1 MAKKILIVED
11 EVIIAEDLAGSLE
24 DLGYEVIG
32 PADNASDTLKLIKKN
47 TPDLAILDINLN
59 QPIDGVQI
67 ASILRQDYQVPFVFL
82 TAFSDAS
89 TLDRVKKTNPY
100 GYIVKPFD
108 EADLQVTITLA
119 LDKFEKEQE
128 AQTTP
133 VAPIQSTPSED
144 TIFIK
149 SDKQEFLKI
158 KLADIQ
164 HVEAY
169 DIYSYIFID
178 GKKQLVSA
186 TLKHLEKQ
194 INYESLMR
202 IHRSHIVN
210 LDRIEAIKGNRVIVD
225 GQEIPIGKSYRSALM
240 ERLKFI

>member
-1 MAKKILIVED
+1 MKKILIVED

-24 DLGYEVIG
+24 DLGYEVVG
-32 PADNASDTLKLIKKN
+32 PVDNASDALQLIKKN

-67 ASILRQDYQVPFVFL
+67 ASILRQDYQIPFVFL
-82 TAFSDAS
+82 TAFSDTS
-89 TLDRVKKTNPY
+89 TLERVKKTNPY

-108 EADLQVTITLA
+108 EADLQVSIALA

-128 AQTTP
+128 AITTVVP
-133 VAPIQSTPSED
+133 SSSTPTEE

-158 KLADIQ
+158 KLANIQ
-164 HVEAY
+164 HIEAY
-169 DIYSYIFID
+169 DIYSYIFIN

-186 TLKHLEKQ
+186 TLKHLEQQ
-194 INYESLMR
+194 INYESLIR

-210 LDRIEAIKGNRVIVD
+210 LDKIEAIKGNRVIVD
-225 GQEIPIGKSYRSALM
+225 GQEIPIGKSYKAALM

>member
-24 DLGYEVIG
+24 DLGYKVIG
-32 PADNASDTLKLIKKN
+32 PADNASDALKLIKKHS
-47 TPDLAILDINLN
+47 PDLAILDINLN

-67 ASILRQDYQVPFVFL
+67 ASILRQDYDIPFVFL
-82 TAFSDAS
+82 TAFSDTS

-128 AQTTP
+128 AITP
-133 VAPIQSTPSED
+133 VVAAATTASEE

-158 KLADIQ
+158 KLANIQ
-164 HVEAY
+164 HIEAY
-169 DIYSYIFID
+169 DIYSYIFIN

-186 TLKHLEKQ
+186 TLKHLEQQ

-210 LDRIEAIKGNRVIVD
+210 IDKIEAIKGNRVIVE
-225 GQEIPIGKSYRSALM
+225 GQEIPIGKSYKAALM